1 MPNETQ
7 IEKLTRENQDL
18 KDILNLLGIQLVR
31 EPKTGKVIYILAQ
44 MGPLV
49 DSAMGEML
57 VRLIEEYSKE
67 ENVAIRRFV

>member
-31 EPKTGKVIYILAQ
+31 ESKTGKVIYILAQ

-67 ENVAIRRFV
+67 ENVAIRRFI